1 MWSFSVDESAPSPLA
16 SSMYLFGVA
25 APAED
30 WALSEASSSAL
41 LPYLFSN
48 INQSIPPSINMSL
61 NNPFEVELSPCCKEE
76 ESSMVTIIKTGHIY
90 LCQCIAFICIQRC
103 INHASSNAWK
113 CSHRSPIIIVFCLMF
128 GTGKNITGRMV

>member
-1 MWSFSVDESAPSPLA
+1 MWSFSVDESAPLA

-90 LCQCIAFICIQRC
+90 LCIQRC

-113 CSHRSPIIIVFCLMF
+113 CSHRPPIIIVFCLMF